1 MELQQE
7 PLFGSPSTNALTA
20 SAALEVSRWKL
31 SQPKTPGDGKMQEK
45 QVPIPETGFSPQPAG
60 YEGYEAAELWADG
73 ACASRKTRNSAHQR
87 DDFKAVLSTKLSG
100 EEAKCVY
107 L

>member
-7 PLFGSPSTNALTA
+7 PLFGSPNTNALTA

-31 SQPKTPGDGKMQEK
+31 NQPKTPGDIKMQEK
-45 QVPIPETGFSPQPAG
+45 QVPIPGTGFSPQPAV
-60 YEGYEAAELWADG
+60 YEGYESAKLWADC
-73 ACASRKTRNSAHQR
+73 ACANRKTRNSTHQH

-100 EEAKCVY
+100 EEAKCIY